1 MLAAYGNCIDV
12 TELFMKCTTTVLHSK
27 IGAVGVKGMATIQW
41 GAGAVARKSTQNGK
55 ITQPTAGGRN
65 LGRGEPDSEKAAR
78 YGDHHRPAA
87 VADEPYIYLEKLQ
100 RSAGAH
106 GT

>member
-55 ITQPTAGGRN
+55 ITQPAAGGRN

-87 VADEPYIYLEKLQ
+87 VADEPYIYPEKLQ

>member
-87 VADEPYIYLEKLQ
+87 VADEPHIYPEKLQ